1 MKITD
6 MVISAIIKKGIAWE
20 ARNFET
26 DIEIPDSSIVVKIKA
41 EHMTIRVEKDEK
53 TGA

>member
-1 MKITD
+1 MSISD
-6 MVISAIIKKGIAWE
+6 MVISGIIKKGILCE

-26 DIEIPDSSIVVKIKA
+26 AIEIPDNNIVVTIKA

-53 TGA
+53 N